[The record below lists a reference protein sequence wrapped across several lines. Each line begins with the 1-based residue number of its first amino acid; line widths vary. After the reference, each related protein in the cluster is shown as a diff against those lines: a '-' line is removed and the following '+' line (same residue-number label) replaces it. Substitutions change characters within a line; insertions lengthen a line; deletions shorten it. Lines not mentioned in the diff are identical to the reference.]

1 MNKSSMTTKEKQ
13 RIVDQV
19 HAAMDKQEPSYVE
32 WCSDGNDPTDH
43 LWYLLAAVLDMLV
56 ELEGEQS

>member
-1 MNKSSMTTKEKQ
+1 MTTEEKH
-13 RIVDQV
+13 RIIDQV